1 MSRASHDREFAA
13 LERLLAL
20 AKQQSEDWSKVAA
33 DARADAD
40 HANRLHELERRRFD
54 DLLTRYDALRVQGAV
69 PKQDLV
75 PLAPKPPDIVTQ
87 SILRKAGSSAQLRKH
102 YFDYVNEQRAQGIAD
117 PEIAQAIVQGES
129 LNPELDGVLG

>member
-1 MSRASHDREFAA
+1 LNFPFVSRATHDRELADLKRLLERAEEAQRDSHQAA
-13 LERLLAL
+13 L
-20 AKQQSEDWSKVAA
+20 
-33 DARADAD
+33 DAM
-40 HANRLHELERRRFD
+40 RLHEMERRRFD

-75 PLAPKPPDIVTQ
+75 PLASKPPDIVTQ

-102 YFDYVNEQRAQGIAD
+102 YFDYVNEQRAQGVAD
-117 PEIAQAIVQGES
+117 PAIAQAILQGES